1 MTKKDKRLFSFQD
14 IFIGLLFLVF
24 SISYCQESTKIDSLK
39 RLIEKYKSNQKNT
52 LVDSSKVI
60 LFNQLSEAYI
70 ESNPIE
76 ASKFAMEALALSNKI
91 HYKNGS
97 LMSFSIIGRINNNTG
112 DFTIAIENIN
122 KVLAQ
127 KETIKNKTFL
137 GDNHFYLAQSYLFL
151 NNFPEALKNLN
162 TALQLFEKLND
173 KLRIARIYNNIAI
186 LYGKQDRYD
195 KELSYY
201 NLALATIKNEN
212 SKKANRLKDIINS
225 NIALIYNDKGEHDKA
240 LKILLNSYINRDKNS
255 NPNNYALIC
264 RSLGSTYLSL
274 KNYDKA
280 IEFFEKS
287 LKIYSETGNKSG
299 LGDVYR
305 ELGKVYFQKK
315 NNQKAIELTEKGLS
329 FSSQIG
335 ELESIKFGHENLAKI
350 YSQSGNYK
358 KAFENQLLYKRY
370 SDSMFN
376 GEINNKMNQLQMNF
390 EFERKQE
397 MLQLEQKQ
405 KDEKQVNEAK
415 KQKILFSIIALSL
428 FFVSILAVGIYVNLK
443 QHQKQKRIVEKQKE
457 VIQNS
462 LTEKE
467 TLLREIHHRV
477 KNNLQIISSL
487 LNMQSHDIDDEKI
500 LATIQEG
507 QSRVQAMSLIHQN
520 LYQSEHVNKVDV
532 ENYLKELAAYL
543 SKMYR
548 GDSDE
553 ILVAIN
559 TKGLQFDF
567 DTAIPLGLIVNELVS
582 NAYKHAFKD
591 SIKGNI
597 WIEIQALNDVDYE
610 LKVSNNGNKLPLDFD
625 IAKSKSLG
633 LKLVTILSKQLRGS
647 FKNESTNSK
656 TVCVVVFKDLKAF
669 QSLEV

>member
-1 MTKKDKRLFSFQD
+1 MLKNCKLFKKLFLILFFYGIVFSF
-14 IFIGLLFLVF
+14 
-24 SISYCQESTKIDSLK
+24 SQENSKIDSLK
-39 RLIEKYKSNQKNT
+39 SLIETYKYKKKSIAT
-52 LVDSSKVI
+52 LADSSKVI
-60 LFNQLSEAYI
+60 LLNQLTEIYL
-70 ESNPIE
+70 ESNPSE
-76 ASKFAMEALALSNKI
+76 ASNIAKETLDLSNKI
-91 HYKNGS
+91 KYKTGVLISHSN
-97 LMSFSIIGRINNNTG
+97 LGRISNNTG
-112 DFTIAIENIN
+112 DFIIAIENLN

-127 KETIKNKTFL
+127 KKTIKNKIFL
-137 GDNHFYLAQSYLFL
+137 GDNYFYLAQTYLFL

-162 TALQLFEKLND
+162 SALQLFENLND
-173 KLRIARIYNNIAI
+173 KLRIARVYNNIAI
-186 LYGKQDRYD
+186 LYGKQNRYD

-201 NLALATIKNEN
+201 NLAIEIIKNEN
-212 SKKANRLKDIINS
+212 SQNGQRLKDVINS
-225 NIALIYNDKGEHDKA
+225 NIALIYNDKGEHEKA
-240 LKILLNSYINRDKNS
+240 LKLLLNSYKFRVKNS
-255 NPNNYALIC
+255 SPNNFALLC
-264 RSLGSTYLSL
+264 RSLGSTYLNL
-274 KNYDKA
+274 KDDKKA

-287 LKIYSETGNKSG
+287 LQIYTKTGNKSG

-315 NNQKAIELTEKGLS
+315 NYQKAVEYTEKGLS
-329 FSSQIG
+329 FSNQIG
-335 ELESIKFGHENLAKI
+335 ELESIKFGYENLAKI

-358 KAFENQLLYKRY
+358 KAFESESLYKKY

-376 GEINNKMNQLQMNF
+376 SEINNKMNQLQMNF

-397 MLQLEQKQ
+397 IMQLEQKQ
-405 KDEKQVNEAK
+405 KDEKQFNEAK

-428 FFVSILAVGIYVNLK
+428 FFVSILAAGIYVNLK
-443 QHQKQKRIVEKQKE
+443 QHQKQKKIVEKQKE

-487 LNMQSHDIDDEKI
+487 LNMQSNDIEDEKI

-520 LYQSEHVNKVDV
+520 LYQSEHVNRVDV
-532 ENYLKELAAYL
+532 ENYLRELVAYL

-548 GDSDE
+548 GDSDGIQVDIE
-553 ILVAIN
+553 
-559 TKGLQFDF
+559 TKGIQFDF

-591 SIKGNI
+591 NLNGNVWIKI
-597 WIEIQALNDVDYE
+597 RALNDVDYE

-625 IAKSKSLG
+625 ITKSKSLG
-633 LKLVTILSKQLRGS
+633 LKLVAILSKQLRGS
-647 FKNESTNSK
+647 FKNESTNDK